1 MVEAMKYMRH
11 IGIDNI
17 YRHDM
22 KLDSILREEMAS
34 FKGLEMISIEDHGP
48 IITFRV
54 EGKDSSVIKRN
65 LQQLDRPVELS
76 VRNGLIRVSPHLYNT
91 ETDVIEFI
99 EGLKQAL

>member
-1 MVEAMKYMRH
+1 MVESIKYIRK
-11 IGIDNI
+11 IGVDNI

-22 KLDSILREEMAS
+22 KLDSILREEMAGI
-34 FKGLEMISIEDHGP
+34 KGLEMMSIDDHGP
-48 IITFRV
+48 IITFWV
-54 EGKDSSVIKRN
+54 NGKDSSAIKHK

-91 ETDVIEFI
+91 ETDVMEFI